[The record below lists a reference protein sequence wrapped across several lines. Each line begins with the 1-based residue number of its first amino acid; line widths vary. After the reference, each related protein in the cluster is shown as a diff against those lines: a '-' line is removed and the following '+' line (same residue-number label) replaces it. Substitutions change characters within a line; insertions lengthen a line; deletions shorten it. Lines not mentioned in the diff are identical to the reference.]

1 MNDTKGDIAERYRSM
16 FMKLDPVQRLKIG
29 CRMFHTSRELIN
41 AGIRLE
47 LGDTVEE
54 KEYRRRF
61 FVRLYGQD
69 LSREQIEAFIR
80 RISGPDLWRR

>member
-1 MNDTKGDIAERYRSM
+1 MNDTRGDIAEKYRSM

-29 CRMFHTSRELIN
+29 CRMFHTSRELID

-47 LGDTVEE
+47 MGDKAGE
-54 KEYRRRF
+54 KEHRRRLF
-61 FVRLYGQD
+61 IRLYGQD

-80 RISGPDLWRR
+80 NRAWPDL